1 MSKRYLGGIITKNAT
16 EPTASSANGVWSL
29 GDVATYRAAN
39 LWPIIPKAPTI
50 GTATA
55 GGASASVTFTAPT
68 DTGSGPI
75 TSFTVTSNP
84 GGVTAS
90 GSSSPI
96 TVTGLTV
103 GTAYTFTVTAT
114 NAAGTSPP
122 SAASNSATPFQP
134 VGQNAYTTPGTYS
147 WVAPTGVTSVSVVA
161 VGGGGAGSPGGNFGG
176 PRYCGSGGSGAGLG
190 YKNNY
195 TVVPGTS
202 YTVVVGAGGA
212 GKTSGDTSG
221 NNGANSYFV
230 DTSTCAGF
238 RGLAGTNSTGPSGG
252 SYAGDGGANGGA
264 AGNGGVETSRGGG
277 GGAAGYSG
285 NGGTNSGGCGGNG
298 VNASDGGAQGRAGGS
313 GGGVGILG
321 EGSSGANG
329 STSVGAGGGSGGTD
343 GKIPAYGPSNLEGG
357 VYGAG
362 TGGASFVYTNTGDAG
377 GGAVRIIWP
386 GDTRYFPS
394 TNTADQ

>member
-1 MSKRYLGGIITKNAT
+1 MAKRYLGNIITNT
-16 EPTASSANGVWSL
+16 PTVPTASSAGGIWS
-29 GDVATYRAAN
+29 VAEAETYRAAE
-39 LWPIIPKAPTI
+39 LWPTIPKAPTI

-84 GGVTAS
+84 GGVTAT

-114 NAAGTSPP
+114 NGAGTSNS

-134 VGQNAYTTPGTYS
+134 VGQDAYTSPGTYS
-147 WVAPTGVTSVSVVA
+147 WVAPAGVTSVSIVA

-176 PRYCGSGGSGAGLG
+176 PRFCGSGGSGAGLG

-212 GKTSGDTSG
+212 GKTSGATSG
-221 NNGANSYFV
+221 NDGANSYFV
-230 DTSTCAGF
+230 NTSTCAG
-238 RGLAGTNSTGPSGG
+238 LK
-252 SYAGDGGANGGA
+252 
-264 AGNGGVETSRGGG
+264 
-277 GGAAGYSG
+277 
-285 NGGTNSGGCGGNG
+285 
-298 VNASDGGAQGRAGGS
+298 GS
-313 GGGVGILG
+313 GLSLIH
-321 EGSSGANG
+321 
-329 STSVGAGGGSGGTD
+329 
-343 GKIPAYGPSNLEGG
+343 I
-357 VYGAG
+357 
-362 TGGASFVYTNTGDAG
+362 
-377 GGAVRIIWP
+377 
-386 GDTRYFPS
+386 
-394 TNTADQ
+394 